1 MKTPNDS
8 VNSVN
13 SGMRV
18 STTAL
23 LITVKK
29 MEIIQISNNKR
40 LVKSRNQDNTLPL
53 LKMML
58 CMYVTDME
66 LHS

>member
-1 MKTPNDS
+1 
-8 VNSVN
+8 
-13 SGMRV
+13 MRV
-18 STTAL
+18 STIAL

-29 MEIIQISNNKR
+29 MEIIQISNKR